1 MLGCD
6 TLNGL
11 DKIIEEIAQDAKA
24 AAEQTIGEARIAA
37 NRVIERAEEA
47 ARDTQAQAKDRAE
60 LEYKRIITRAQS
72 AGELT
77 RKNAL
82 LREKQRIID
91 GILNDAHIKLVGLDD
106 KNYFDFMTQL
116 LNKYA
121 SDENG
126 EIILSDKDK
135 SRVTKEFA
143 AAAEEKGLK
152 ISDKTRGIDGGFILS
167 SGDIEENCSIEALM
181 ESEKDRLH
189 DAVNSFLF
197 KE

>member
-1 MLGCD
+1 M
-6 TLNGL
+6 NGL
-11 DKIIEEIAQDAKA
+11 DKIIEEIARDAQASAAEITDNARA
-24 AAEQTIGEARIAA
+24 AAKRI
-37 NRVIERAEEA
+37 IERAQEEA
-47 ARDTQAQAKDRAE
+47 GAVEAEAKDRAE

-77 RKNAL
+77 RKSAL

-91 GILNDAHIKLVGLDD
+91 GILNDVHIKLVGLDD
-106 KNYFDFMTQL
+106 KIYFDFMTRL

-121 SDENG
+121 SEEKG

-135 SRVTKEFA
+135 SRVTNDFI

-167 SGDIEENCSIEALM
+167 YGDIEENCSIEALM

-189 DAVNSFLF
+189 DKVNAFLF